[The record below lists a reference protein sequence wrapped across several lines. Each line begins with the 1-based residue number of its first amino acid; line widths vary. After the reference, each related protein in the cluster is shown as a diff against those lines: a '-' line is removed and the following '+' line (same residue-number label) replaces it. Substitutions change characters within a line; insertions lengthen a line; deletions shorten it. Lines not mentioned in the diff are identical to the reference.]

1 MTGQWGV
8 DNDRELE
15 RLGSLM
21 HDFDDDGASSPYSR
35 KVGDRLRVIR
45 KQKRLSLQEVEST
58 STEEFKASGV
68 FLPTCT
74 GKAQEYVTAIWTELQ
89 K

>member
-1 MTGQWGV
+1 MTLRRLLKALGV
-8 DNDRELE
+8 VL
-15 RLGSLM
+15 
-21 HDFDDDGASSPYSR
+21 
-35 KVGDRLRVIR
+35 I
-45 KQKRLSLQEVEST
+45 
-58 STEEFKASGV
+58 FKASGV